1 MGAVSGT
8 QSAYYVIDFSVIGFG
23 VGAAREGLALQ
34 LDGQQSIRVAAR
46 TTVDLGSTGFV
57 AFRLKDQDGTVVRT
71 ADADLFSI
79 GTSFTT
85 ISQTINNLTVVDESG
100 STPGLNL
107 QQIQSVGLIFFD
119 RGFSATSTMVFDNL
133 AITSVPEPSSI
144 VLAIAATSIGLAAR
158 WRKRNAQT

>member
-1 MGAVSGT
+1 MANNQFGLPHALRLISD
-8 QSAYYVIDFSVIGFG
+8 QPDLWLSA
-23 VGAAREGLALQ
+23 
-34 LDGQQSIRVAAR
+34 
-46 TTVDLGSTGFV
+46 
-57 AFRLKDQDGTVVRT
+57 LKDQDGTVVRT